1 MTTLWRI
8 YTVPS
13 SIPRAAS
20 GVPAHLSRRAFL
32 PETASLIRTEIEKQ
46 LPRPR
51 TWLTLVFMAFIP
63 FLITVA
69 FALGGT
75 AHTSQ
80 PSIAGDFL
88 LVATRSGLDMP
99 LATLDATAPFLLV
112 VAVSLFLGEAIT
124 SETGWGFLRAL
135 LSKPVSRSRLLLS
148 KALTGIALSAI
159 ACLVVALFGLIA
171 GVVAFGWHPVVTPS
185 GITFSQGATLLK
197 LSVATVYTMWS
208 LASIGSFSL
217 LVSTVT
223 DSTIG
228 AVASGIGL
236 AIVSEILDGI
246 PALGQLRVVLPTHY
260 MLAWGELFLQPAN
273 YNPMLIGTGVQLPY
287 VIVFCTL
294 AWWWFTRKDILS

>member
-1 MTTLWRI
+1 
-8 YTVPS
+8 
-13 SIPRAAS
+13 
-20 GVPAHLSRRAFL
+20 
-32 PETASLIRTEIEKQ
+32 
-46 LPRPR
+46 
-51 TWLTLVFMAFIP
+51 
-63 FLITVA
+63 
-69 FALGGT
+69 
-75 AHTSQ
+75 
-80 PSIAGDFL
+80 
-88 LVATRSGLDMP
+88 MP